1 MKSVYLGRTGVEVS
15 ELCFGTM
22 SFGGDADEA
31 ESARLYAA
39 CREAG
44 ITFFDCA
51 NIYAG
56 GRSEEILGGLIA
68 GHRDEIVLTTKLGHT
83 ARPGPNG
90 KGASRRHAM
99 AEIETSLKRLG
110 TDHVDV
116 LFLHKFDPMTPL
128 EEQLRM
134 MEDILRSGKALY
146 LGASNFAAWQYAK
159 ALGIADRQGWQRID
173 VIQPMY
179 SLVKRQAEVEILPM
193 AEAEGLAVTNYSPI
207 GAGLLS
213 GKYAPGKRPEQGRL
227 VSGNYYGV
235 RYGQE
240 WMYETAKQFTLLAQD
255 VGIHPVSL
263 AVAWTAAHPAI
274 TTPIL
279 GARNVAQLKPA
290 LESVEIEVTQE
301 LYERL
306 AALSPAPP
314 PPTDRL
320 EEQPELPKII
330 QS

>member
-1 MKSVYLGRTGVEVS
+1 MKSVWLGRTGVEVS
-15 ELCFGTM
+15 ALCFGTM

-31 ESARLYAA
+31 ESGRLYAA
-39 CREAG
+39 CRDAG

-56 GRSEEILGGLIA
+56 GRSEEILGRLMA
-68 GHRDEIVLTTKLGHT
+68 GHRKELIITTKLGHD

-90 KGASRRHAM
+90 RGASRRHAM
-99 AEIETSLKRLG
+99 GEIEASLRRLG

-116 LFLHKFDPMTPL
+116 LFIHKFDPMTPL
-128 EEQLRM
+128 EEQLRT

-159 ALGIADRQGWQRID
+159 ALGIAERQGWQQID

-179 SLVKRQAEVEILPM
+179 SLVKRQAEVEILPL
-193 AEAEGLAVTNYSPI
+193 AETEGLAVTNYSPI

-213 GKYAPGKRPEQGRL
+213 GKYAQGKRPEEGRL
-227 VSGNYYGV
+227 VSGNYYGI
-235 RYGQE
+235 RYGQD
-240 WMYETAKQFTLLAQD
+240 WMYETAEQFTTLAQEMG
-255 VGIHPVSL
+255 VHPVSL

-274 TTPIL
+274 TTPII
-279 GARNVAQLKPA
+279 GARNVEQLQPA
-290 LESVEIEVTQE
+290 LAAAAVDMDAA
-301 LYERL
+301 LYDRI
-306 AALSPAPP
+306 AALSPKPP

-320 EEQPELPKII
+320 EEQT
-330 QS
+330 

>member
-1 MKSVYLGRTGVEVS
+1 MRTVYLGRTGVEVS

-22 SFGGDADEA
+22 SFGGDADEV
-31 ESARLYAA
+31 ESGRLYTA
-39 CREAG
+39 CRDAG

-56 GRSEEILGGLIA
+56 GRSEEILGRLIA
-68 GHRDEIVLTTKLGHT
+68 GHRDEIVLTTKLGHD

-99 AEIETSLKRLG
+99 AEIDTSLKRLG

-116 LFLHKFDPMTPL
+116 LFLHKFDPRTPL
-128 EEQLRM
+128 EEQLRT

-159 ALGIADRQGWQRID
+159 ALGIAEREGWQRID

-179 SLVKRQAEVEILPM
+179 SLVKRQAEVEILPL

-213 GKYAPGKRPEQGRL
+213 GKYAAQTRPDQGRL

-235 RYGQE
+235 RYGQD
-240 WMYETAKQFTLLAQD
+240 WMYQTADAFTALAAELET
-255 VGIHPVSL
+255 HPVSL
-263 AVAWTAAHPAI
+263 AIAWTAAHPAI

-279 GARNVAQLKPA
+279 GARNVSQLQPA
-290 LESVEIEVTQE
+290 LASVEVKLTQE
-301 LYERL
+301 LYERI
-306 AALSPAPP
+306 AQLSPTPA

-320 EEQPELPKII
+320 EEQAGPPKIVRE
-330 QS
+330 

>member
-56 GRSEEILGGLIA
+56 GQSEEILGKLIR
-68 GHRDEIVLTTKLGHT
+68 GHRNEIILTTKLGHD

-159 ALGIADRQGWQRID
+159 ALGIAERQGWQRID

-213 GKYAPGKRPEQGRL
+213 GKYAPGKQPDQGRL
-227 VSGNYYGV
+227 VSGSYYGV

-240 WMYETAKQFTLLAQD
+240 WMYETAEQFTSLAEEI
-255 VGIHPVSL
+255 GIHPVSL
-263 AVAWTAAHPAI
+263 AVAWAAAHPAV
-274 TTPIL
+274 TTPII
-279 GARNVAQLKPA
+279 GARTVDQVKPA
-290 LESVEIEVTQE
+290 LASVDFEMPED
-301 LYERL
+301 LYNRIAE
-306 AALSPAPP
+306 LSPKPA

-320 EEQPELPKII
+320 EEQA
-330 QS
+330 